1 MKKRVLALMLALVM
15 ALSLL
20 PMMVAAEGEA
30 QGGVNVENTEVD
42 ATPEQAGTTQPEE
55 SPAAEPEPTIEV
67 PAELGAPM
75 MAPAATAAANQ
86 LSALRV
92 QIGFAIHPDYDYL
105 LKNDGEDY
113 NAPYTFDPTD
123 YDYDFGAISVERATI
138 DGMQKLNSL
147 RFKMEAAEGAKVTI
161 EYSNADGTRSSKEA
175 FCVNHESNTDWVQLI
190 KGENVVKLTVTPP
203 TDSGLSETTY
213 TLTLYIGE
221 KPVVKD
227 PAKVKVYFTFYDGKN
242 YCFPVGR
249 TEITAVEGTAAK
261 YGMENAKAGHLV
273 GGMDHSIKAGQVSVL
288 DALLCAHEAVYG
300 AAFTKDTMSSYF
312 GGSSSFVSKIFGVDG
327 SIGYAVNDRLPVGPK
342 YDGYAINEYALSE
355 GDDVYFFIYASP
367 YWGDYL
373 SYFDKKQLTVN
384 AGEEITLK
392 LSGYMAM
399 EQMGTPGKDT
409 RPITTMENI
418 EGAEI
423 DLLDEKYEFG
433 DYLGLTDAEGKVT
446 LKFDKAG
453 TYYVSAIGE
462 SSTTFPITGPWCEIT
477 VNEAKP
483 GDSDLNGMLVYNGTV
498 ANNTTVILKNSTDSF
513 TTTNIFEWNKYEYD
527 LGTVTDSS
535 NQLRF
540 KLKLPT
546 GAKATLHYTDLSGNP
561 ATKDATNSS
570 NGAWIN
576 CLKPGKN
583 TVKVVIT
590 PPAGSTVGE
599 KTYTINVNCQPSL
612 TALALS
618 ANGNEAYLNPTFKN
632 SVYDYSAD
640 ISAAIETVL
649 VTATPKDASCTVT
662 YNGQTDNN
670 VDIKDTDTIVVRV
683 EKDGIYSEYTIK
695 LNKKTAYTV
704 KFETYPAN
712 AIVRL
717 QDPKK
722 AILSPNADGV
732 YENLLPDTDYTWV
745 VTCKGYV
752 TKTGTLNTPAQLTN
766 GVLSVIL
773 SAAPASNLPDY
784 SGEWPTF
791 RNSKNNNALTNTVT
805 PDSAATAELKWVK
818 KYGTGW
824 SASTSIPIIVNNNV
838 YFIMGSK
845 IIRADKATGDVLREG
860 TLKGS
865 AGFSTNSLVYAE
877 GMVFAQVGNGV
888 IQAFNADTLESLWVT
903 EAIGGQTISPITYYN
918 GYIYTGMWR
927 GETNM
932 QNFACFSVTD
942 EDPTNGFE
950 TKYATWLMPHMGGY
964 YWVGAY
970 VNDVC
975 AVFGSDDGTSD
986 SNSPTAVLYS
996 VNPVTGS
1003 VIDTINDVKGDI
1015 RCCVVYDSGRVYFT
1029 TKGGYLYS
1037 VGLNSNG
1044 TFDHASIKS
1053 IQIGSMSTSTPVIY
1067 KGRLYVGCSGK
1078 GYDWDGDSGSG
1089 IAVVDAVS
1097 YTHLTLPTKLEV

>member
-30 QGGVNVENTEVD
+30 QATEPNSAQMQNETEVTPTPEVQETIVPVEEQRTYGSPSGELATITVTSENTRTGATTGKVKIKVD
-42 ATPEQAGTTQPEE
+42 KPCKVYYTVTEENADWPGNPTAEDEE
-55 SPAAEPEPTIEV
+55 S
-67 PAELGAPM
+67 G
-75 MAPAATAAANQ
+75 N
-86 LSALRV
+86 
-92 QIGFAIHPDYDYL
+92 FW
-105 LKNDGEDY
+105 
-113 NAPYTFDPTD
+113 PYTQVGKDTEHVITVTADGINSFFELDIKDIPTQEKCKVWLITTD
-123 YDYDFGAISVERATI
+123 ENATI
-138 DGMQKLNSL
+138 DMGKIVNVSIPKFEGQTEP
-147 RFKMEAAEGAKVTI
+147 EAPKA
-161 EYSNADGTRSSKEA
+161 S
-175 FCVNHESNTDWVQLI
+175 
-190 KGENVVKLTVTPP
+190 
-203 TDSGLSETTY
+203 
-213 TLTLYIGE
+213 
-221 KPVVKD
+221 
-227 PAKVKVYFTFYDGKN
+227 VKVHFTFYDGKN

-300 AAFTKDTMSSYF
+300 DAFTKDAMSSYF

-640 ISAAIETVL
+640 ISAAIEPVL

-662 YNGQTDNN
+662 YNGQTDSN

-712 AIVRL
+712 AVVRL
-717 QDPKK
+717 QDAKK
-722 AILSPNADGV
+722 AVLSPNADGV
-732 YENLLPDTDYTWV
+732 YENLMPDTYYT
-745 VTCKGYV
+745 
-752 TKTGTLNTPAQLTN
+752 
-766 GVLSVIL
+766 
-773 SAAPASNLPDY
+773 
-784 SGEWPTF
+784 
-791 RNSKNNNALTNTVT
+791 
-805 PDSAATAELKWVK
+805 
-818 KYGTGW
+818 
-824 SASTSIPIIVNNNV
+824 
-838 YFIMGSK
+838 
-845 IIRADKATGDVLREG
+845 
-860 TLKGS
+860 
-865 AGFSTNSLVYAE
+865 
-877 GMVFAQVGNGV
+877 
-888 IQAFNADTLESLWVT
+888 
-903 EAIGGQTISPITYYN
+903 
-918 GYIYTGMWR
+918 
-927 GETNM
+927 
-932 QNFACFSVTD
+932 
-942 EDPTNGFE
+942 
-950 TKYATWLMPHMGGY
+950 
-964 YWVGAY
+964 
-970 VNDVC
+970 
-975 AVFGSDDGTSD
+975 
-986 SNSPTAVLYS
+986 
-996 VNPVTGS
+996 
-1003 VIDTINDVKGDI
+1003 
-1015 RCCVVYDSGRVYFT
+1015 
-1029 TKGGYLYS
+1029 
-1037 VGLNSNG
+1037 
-1044 TFDHASIKS
+1044 
-1053 IQIGSMSTSTPVIY
+1053 
-1067 KGRLYVGCSGK
+1067 
-1078 GYDWDGDSGSG
+1078 
-1089 IAVVDAVS
+1089 
-1097 YTHLTLPTKLEV
+1097 